1 VASPAGKSAATRQ
14 CASGAAEPEPGLT
27 RSLLLAHGAGSGP
40 WIFEAWANAFP
51 GICVE
56 AIDLHAGLAVA
67 HASMSNYAA
76 VLYRTAELLP
86 RPRVL
91 CGWSMGG
98 LVAMLA
104 AERAAAERLILL
116 EPSPPA
122 EIQGTDPAIGLAEG
136 TFDPEQE
143 YGPFPLGVPGRSE
156 SVLARRERKRGIAV
170 PELPCPALV
179 VYGDEFAA
187 ERGRSIGARYG
198 ATEAHLPGLDHWA
211 LVLDPRGREAAA
223 RWLEVA
229 AD

>member
-1 VASPAGKSAATRQ
+1 MRKLS
-14 CASGAAEPEPGLT
+14 PGLI

-40 WIFEAWANAFP
+40 WIFEAWADAFP
-51 GICVE
+51 GICVQ
-56 AIDLHAGLAVA
+56 AIDLQAGLAVA

-86 RPRVL
+86 PPRAV

-104 AERAAAERLILL
+104 AGRAAAERLILV
-116 EPSPPA
+116 EPSAPA
-122 EIQGTDPAIGLAEG
+122 EVQGTDPAIELAEG

-143 YGPFPLGVPGRSE
+143 YGPFPTGVPGRSE
-156 SVLARRERKRGIAV
+156 SVLARRERKRGISV
-170 PELPCPALV
+170 PALPCPALV
-179 VYGDEFAA
+179 VYGDELAA

-198 ATEAHLPGLDHWA
+198 ATEAYLPGLDHWG

-223 RWLEVA
+223 GWLRASGE
-229 AD
+229 